1 MEILQRLWQN
11 FFNWD
16 YIVEVLPTMLG
27 VGLLNTIFLA
37 IVSGGLA
44 VVIGVVLAVMGMSQS
59 RWLRWP
65 ARVYTDVFRGVPAIL
80 LIVIMG
86 QGLFWL
92 ARDVFGT
99 TSPYPLG
106 ITALTL
112 ITAAYLGEIFR
123 SGIQSVERGQMEAA
137 RALGF
142 SSGMAMVLVVIPQ
155 GIRRV
160 LPATVNQFIQLIK
173 LSSLVFYLGL
183 QSDQRELFRIA
194 QDFASMTGNQSSLT
208 VAALCYLAI
217 TIPMTHFVNYIDRRL
232 REGRRPDIDDDPLD
246 DLALTDAALTDAPV
260 PASDTTSRQKD
271 RS

>member
-1 MEILQRLWQN
+1 MQTVDIVSRLIQN
-11 FFNWD
+11 FFNWE
-16 YIVEVLPTMLG
+16 YIVAVLPTMLR
-27 VGLLNTIFLA
+27 VGLWNTLLLTA
-37 IVSGGLA
+37 VSGVLA
-44 VVIGVVLAVMGMSQS
+44 VLLGILLAVMGMS
-59 RWLRWP
+59 RTRILRWP
-65 ARVYTDVFRGVPAIL
+65 ARIYTDVLRGVPAIL
-80 LIVIMG
+80 LIVMMG

-123 SGIQSVERGQMEAA
+123 SGIQSVERGQTEAA

-142 SSGMAMVLVVIPQ
+142 SGAKASLLVVIPQ

-160 LPATVNQFIQLIK
+160 LPATMNQFIQLVK

-183 QSDQRELFRIA
+183 QSGERELFRIA
-194 QDFASMTGNQSSLT
+194 QDFASMSGNQSALT

-217 TIPMTHFVNYIDRRL
+217 TVPLTHLVNYIDNRL
-232 REGRRPDIDDDPLD
+232 REGRQVVTDDDPFD
-246 DLALTDAALTDAPV
+246 DVMADPTPAMVAANPV
-260 PASDTTSRQKD
+260 TKEVR
-271 RS
+271 